1 MGCPKSRLCDLR
13 SSVSALATG
22 SELPYTSRHSI
33 LSNGALTHFIYAV
46 AFLWLTYVTFY
57 AEQLATILM
66 AVGNFSFGD
75 SSMHM
80 AFGCPSAAN
89 PP

>member
-1 MGCPKSRLCDLR
+1 MGCTKSRLCDLR

-33 LSNGALTHFIYAV
+33 LSNGALTHFSYAV
-46 AFLWLTYVTFY
+46 AFLWLPSVTYY

-66 AVGNFSFGD
+66 AVVNSIFGD
-75 SSMHM
+75 SLMHM
-80 AFGCPSAAN
+80 AFGCPSAAS